1 MTTPCV
7 QHLTNLSTATHSYH
21 IIIADDD
28 ALMRRLLSRIVER
41 TCLSCT
47 ASIAENGKQAL
58 EIYRTSGADLLI
70 TDATMPVMD
79 GIDLVQAVREET
91 TELPIIMLSGEP
103 DIERKAYAAGVTVFL
118 EKPTSMAQIERII
131 THVLPARSSVHV
143 YPSLASPLG

>member
-1 MTTPCV
+1 MTPPCV
-7 QHLTNLSTATHSYH
+7 QALTNPLTTTYMYH

-28 ALMRRLLSRIVER
+28 ALMRRLLRRIVEH
-41 TCLSCT
+41 TCLSFT

-91 TELPIIMLSGEP
+91 AELPIIMLSGEP
-103 DIERKAYAAGVTVFL
+103 DIGRKAYAAGVTVFL
-118 EKPTSMAQIERII
+118 EKPASLAHIARII
-131 THVLPARSSVHV
+131 TQVLRAP
-143 YPSLASPLG
+143 PLCSLIP

>member
-1 MTTPCV
+1 MTAPCV
-7 QHLTNLSTATHSYH
+7 QPLTNSSTATHSYH

-41 TCLSCT
+41 TCLSFT
-47 ASIAENGKQAL
+47 ASVAENGKQAL

-103 DIERKAYAAGVTVFL
+103 DIEREAYAAGVTVFL

-131 THVLPARSSVHV
+131 THVLPARSSVHA

>member
-1 MTTPCV
+1 MTAPCV
-7 QHLTNLSTATHSYH
+7 QPLTNASTATHTYH

-28 ALMRRLLSRIVER
+28 ALMRQLLSRIVER
-41 TCLSCT
+41 TCLSFT

-58 EIYRTSGADLLI
+58 EIYQTSGADLLI

-131 THVLPARSSVHV
+131 THVLPARDRLFTYTPV
-143 YPSLASPLG
+143 

>member
-1 MTTPCV
+1 
-7 QHLTNLSTATHSYH
+7 
-21 IIIADDD
+21 
-28 ALMRRLLSRIVER
+28 MRRLLSRIVER
-41 TCLSCT
+41 TYLSFT

-91 TELPIIMLSGEP
+91 TKLPIIMLSGEP

-118 EKPTSMAQIERII
+118 EKPAPMAQIERII
-131 THVLPARSSVHV
+131 THVLPARDRLFTHT
-143 YPSLASPLG
+143 LA

>member
-1 MTTPCV
+1 
-7 QHLTNLSTATHSYH
+7 
-21 IIIADDD
+21 
-28 ALMRRLLSRIVER
+28 MRRLLSRIVER
-41 TCLSCT
+41 TCLSFT
-47 ASIAENGKQAL
+47 ASIAENGKQAF

-103 DIERKAYAAGVTVFL
+103 DIERKAYAAGVTVFV

-131 THVLPARSSVHV
+131 THVLPARSSVHA

>member
-1 MTTPCV
+1 
-7 QHLTNLSTATHSYH
+7 
-21 IIIADDD
+21 
-28 ALMRRLLSRIVER
+28 MRRLLSRIVER
-41 TCLSCT
+41 TCLSFT

-70 TDATMPVMD
+70 TDATMPVMG
-79 GIDLVQAVREET
+79 GIDLVQVVREET

-131 THVLPARSSVHV
+131 THVLPARDRLFTYTPV
-143 YPSLASPLG
+143 